1 MASAEHTL
9 ISKELLETLHRHQLM
24 NGETNDVHREAIV
37 NALGGI
43 DEILQH
49 LFTSNVVLDQQQL
62 DSLHH
67 FITNTSHKDQQNEQ
81 ITTMNA
87 VPQLKQQQDESYHHT
102 FTYTFKDEDSFL
114 FTVFGQE
121 NGNKILD
128 ILNGPIMKC
137 IWVLVFAV
145 ECVLFVLTE
154 YGLSWEIV
162 LSCWAVGYLFGSIY
176 IIGWILYL
184 NTE

>member
-49 LFTSNVVLDQQQL
+49 LFASNAIDQHQL
-62 DSLHH
+62 ESLHH
-67 FITNTSHKDQQNEQ
+67 IIANTSHENTQ
-81 ITTMNA
+81 TTTINA
-87 VPQLKQQQDESYHHT
+87 VPTSPPQEDKTYHHS
-102 FTYTFKDEDSFL
+102 FTYTFKDEDSLL
-114 FTVFGQE
+114 FAIFGQE